1 MDSQI
6 AELKTLLEAEVGKTR
21 LAQQQQMA
29 AQAEHK
35 AAQAD
40 LAEQLRHAASV
51 IQQLDTSQTE
61 LLSQVIC
68 GCTVMPTYS
77 SLSACHTV
85 SLHLHPT
92 PLETP
97 LHIPLFC

>member
-1 MDSQI
+1 MGSQI
-6 AELKTLLEAEVGKTR
+6 AEFKTLWEAEVGKTQ

-61 LLSQVIC
+61 LLSQVLLWLRNHAHILLF
-68 GCTVMPTYS
+68 V
-77 SLSACHTV
+77 SLSHCLLAPQSH
-85 SLHLHPT
+85 SA
-92 PLETP
+92 
-97 LHIPLFC
+97 